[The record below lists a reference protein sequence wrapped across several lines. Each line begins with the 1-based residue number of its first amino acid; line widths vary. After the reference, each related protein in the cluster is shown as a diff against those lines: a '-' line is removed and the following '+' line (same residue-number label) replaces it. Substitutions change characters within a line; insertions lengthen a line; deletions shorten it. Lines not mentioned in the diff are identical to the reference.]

1 MDTQA
6 FNIAK
11 SAYQSGDWSTAAIGL
26 SAAKGPGEICG
37 EADHLRGNALMKLGK
52 FSEAAEAY
60 GAALAD
66 GAYAHVGALNCNRG
80 RALVAAGQ
88 TDAAAACFQAAV
100 ADPSYATPYKAYVAL
115 GNLYTEK
122 GMVAEAASAW
132 RAAAI
137 DEANPEPSTSLVK
150 LGDCFMQ
157 LARPNDAVDAY
168 RTALDFSTGGGV
180 GSINALLGQAYMAQ
194 NRLAEAADAFAHAV
208 ADPSYQLTEEQQAAY
223 TAAQRAL
230 SGAAA
235 SGPSETDQML
245 SAAGYGDGAY
255 AEDSYA
261 QAEPQQAIAP
271 TATQVA
277 PAPATAYDPLDPMGR
292 SGEFIPSPE
301 DTGFFSVSEEDL
313 MKADRKARKARRK
326 HNHRGLKV
334 FLVILFLLLL
344 LAAGGVFAYFNGYG
358 WPTQEAV
365 VSDFF
370 STASAG
376 NDFSGYLSSSV
387 SEDTK
392 SDMEAILP
400 RGATAT
406 VSGVDRS
413 MANSEVLVTASL
425 ASGGSQDYTVN
436 LVRDGLGW
444 KVTGVTLTYAS
455 ASSSTSSEQPLTSN
469 SVADDSASASSSADG
484 TATEASSDA
493 TATDES
499 SQEGAEGESSESASS
514 EGESTAEAN

>member
-11 SAYQSGDWSTAAIGL
+11 AAYQAGDWNTAALGL
-26 SAAKGPGEICG
+26 AAAKAPGELNG
-37 EADHLRGNALMKLGK
+37 EADHLRGNALMKLGN
-52 FSEAAEAY
+52 FTEAAEAY
-60 GAALAD
+60 GLALAD
-66 GAYAHVGALNCNRG
+66 ASYAHVGALNCNRG

-88 TDAAAACFQAAV
+88 SDAAAACFQAAV

-115 GNLYTEK
+115 GNVYTEK

-137 DEANPEPSTSLVK
+137 DESNPEPSTSLVK

-157 LARPNDAVDAY
+157 LSRPNDAVDAY
-168 RTALDFSTGGGV
+168 RTALDFSTGEGV

-194 NRLAEAADAFAHAV
+194 NRLAEAADAFAHAA
-208 ADPSYQLTEEQQAAY
+208 ADPSYQLTEEQQSAY

-230 SGAAA
+230 TA
-235 SGPSETDQML
+235 SNAGGPSETDQML

-255 AEDSYA
+255 AAPQA
-261 QAEPQQAIAP
+261 QAQPDALATTVQPQ
-271 TATQVA
+271 TA
-277 PAPATAYDPLDPMGR
+277 PASAYDPLDPMGR

-301 DTGFFSVSEEDL
+301 DTGFFSVTEEDL
-313 MKADRKARKARRK
+313 MKADKKERKARRK

-334 FLVILFLLLL
+334 FLVILILVLL
-344 LAAGGVFAYFNGYG
+344 LAGGGVFAYFNGYG

-365 VSDFF
+365 VSDLF

-376 NDFSGYLSSSV
+376 NDISGYLSSSV
-387 SEDTK
+387 TDDAK
-392 SDMEAILP
+392 SDMEAIMP
-400 RGATAT
+400 RGATST

-413 MANSEVLVTASL
+413 MASSEVLVTASL
-425 ASGGSQDYTVN
+425 ASGGTQDYTVT

-455 ASSSTSSEQPLTSN
+455 ASDATASTSAVTSS
-469 SVADDSASASSSADG
+469 SVDDSVSSDVVSSDGTSAEASSSEE
-484 TATEASSDA
+484 TTTEEQPSEETS
-493 TATDES
+493 TEE
-499 SQEGAEGESSESASS
+499 QSSEA
-514 EGESTAEAN
+514 EATAEAN